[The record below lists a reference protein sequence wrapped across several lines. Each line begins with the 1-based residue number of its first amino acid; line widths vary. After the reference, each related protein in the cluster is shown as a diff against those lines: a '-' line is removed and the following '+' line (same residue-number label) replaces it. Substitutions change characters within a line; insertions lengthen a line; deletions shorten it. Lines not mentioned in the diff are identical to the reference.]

1 MRLNWTAL
9 PLLGLALLTNSA
21 VAANANKPF
30 SPDDLVRLARVSDP
44 QVSPDGKHVVFAL
57 RETDIEANRG
67 KVDLWLLN
75 LNEERPV
82 SRRLTQ
88 HPASDSS
95 GRWAPDGRGVYFL
108 SSRSGSSQ
116 VWHISLDGGEAQQ
129 VTSLPLDVGS
139 FEVSPRGDR
148 LAVSMEVFPDCVEI
162 KCTTD
167 RLAERKKDK
176 ASAKSYD
183 ALFVRHWDT
192 WNDGTLS
199 RLFTATIGNDHKA
212 GEFKLVSGAVRGHVP
227 SKPFGGEEDYTFSP
241 DGQRIVFSAR
251 IADAKEP
258 WSTNFDLYEVAADGI
273 GETRNLTAENPAW
286 DAQPVFL
293 ANGDLAWLAM
303 SRPGFEA
310 DRYVVMLRSSEDGKA
325 RALTADWDRSV
336 GHIAASFDGRKLV
349 ATADDVGQTA
359 LVEIDPKSG
368 YRQRLLGNGQV
379 QGYSPTRD
387 GVVIAWASLGSP
399 PDLYLVSK
407 AAKSTNSRATVL
419 PAPKPLTAVNQS
431 LLAERQ
437 FGEFEQFSFKGWNDE
452 TVYGYVMK
460 PAGFERGKKY
470 PIAFIVHGGPQVSF
484 SNQWS
489 WRWNPQVY
497 AGAGYAVVFI
507 DFHGSPGYGQAF
519 TDSIS
524 QDWGG
529 KPLVDL
535 QKGLDA
541 ALGRYDWLD
550 GTRACSLGAS
560 YGGFMQNWIA
570 GNWSD
575 RFQCIVNHAGIFD
588 QRTMYYTTEE
598 LWFTEWENGG
608 PYYLTPKIH
617 EKFNPADHV
626 TKWRTPMLV
635 IHGALDYRVPY
646 SQGLA
651 TFTALQRQGI
661 PSRFVFFPD
670 ENHWIL
676 KPANSLRW
684 HSEVLGWLD
693 QHLKAT
699 RTQPATPP
707 GN

>member
-1 MRLNWTAL
+1 
-9 PLLGLALLTNSA
+9 
-21 VAANANKPF
+21 
-30 SPDDLVRLARVSDP
+30 
-44 QVSPDGKHVVFAL
+44 VSPDGKHVVFAL

-75 LNEERPV
+75 LDDENPV

-88 HPASDSS
+88 HSASDSS
-95 GRWAPDGRGVYFL
+95 GRWAPDGRGIYFL

-116 VWHISLDGGEAQQ
+116 VWHISLAGGEAQQ

-148 LAVSMEVFPDCVEI
+148 LAVSLEVFPDCIEI

-176 ASAKSYD
+176 ASALSYD

-199 RLFTATIGNDHKA
+199 RLFTAAIGNDRKA
-212 GEFKLVSGAVRGHVP
+212 GEFKLVSGGVRGHVP

-241 DGQRIVFSAR
+241 DGKRIVFSAR

-258 WSTNFDLYEVAADGI
+258 WSTNFDLYEVAADGT
-273 GETRNLTAENPAW
+273 GETRNLTAGNPAW

-310 DRYVVMLRSSEDGKA
+310 DRYVVMLRDSQDGKV

-336 GHIAASFDGRKLV
+336 GHIAASFDGRRLI

-379 QGYSPTRD
+379 QSYSPSRD
-387 GVVIAWASLGSP
+387 GVVISWASLGGP
-399 PDLYLVSK
+399 PDLYWVSK
-407 AAKSTNSRATVL
+407 APKSANSRAAL
-419 PAPKPLTAVNQS
+419 PPAPKPLTAANQT
-431 LLAERQ
+431 LLSQREL
-437 FGEFEQFSFKGWNDE
+437 GEFEQFSFKGWNDE

-550 GTRACSLGAS
+550 GNRACSLGAS

-575 RFQCIVNHAGIFD
+575 RFECIVNHAGIFD

-626 TKWRTPMLV
+626 TKWKTPMLV

-661 PSRFVFFPD
+661 PSRFVLFPD

-693 QHLKAT
+693 QHLKVT
-699 RTQPATPP
+699 RNPPATPP

>member
-9 PLLGLALLTNSA
+9 PLLGLALLATSA
-21 VAANANKPF
+21 VASNSPKPF

-44 QVSPDGKHVVFAL
+44 QVSPDGKQVVFAL

-75 LNEERPV
+75 LTEDRPV

-95 GRWAPDGRGVYFL
+95 GRWAPDGRGIYFL

-116 VWHISLDGGEAQQ
+116 VWHISLEGGEAQQ

-148 LAVSMEVFPDCVEI
+148 IAVSMEVFPDCVDI

-176 ASAKSYD
+176 ASAQSYD

-199 RLFTATIGNDHKA
+199 RLFTAALGSDRKV
-212 GEFKLVSGAVRGHVP
+212 GEFKLISGAVRGHVP

-241 DGQRIVFSAR
+241 DGKRIVFSAR

-258 WSTNFDLYEVAADGI
+258 WSTNFDLYEVAADGA
-273 GETRNLTAENPAW
+273 GETRNLTADNPAW

-336 GHIAASFDGRKLV
+336 GHIAASFDGRKLI

-407 AAKSTNSRATVL
+407 APKSTSSRATVL
-419 PAPKPLTAVNQS
+419 PTPKPLTAVNQA
-431 LLAERQ
+431 LIAERQ

-470 PIAFIVHGGPQVSF
+470 PIAFIVHRRLVSRT
-484 SNQWS
+484 NGH
-489 WRWNPQVY
+489 
-497 AGAGYAVVFI
+497 GAGIRRSTRVQAMPSYSSTSMVRRVTARHSPTRSAKTGVASHSSICKKVSMRRSVAMTGSI
-507 DFHGSPGYGQAF
+507 AIARARSARLMADSCRTGSPATGLIGSSASS
-519 TDSIS
+519 TTPASLIS
-524 QDWGG
+524 
-529 KPLVDL
+529 
-535 QKGLDA
+535 A
-541 ALGRYDWLD
+541 RC
-550 GTRACSLGAS
+550 T
-560 YGGFMQNWIA
+560 
-570 GNWSD
+570 
-575 RFQCIVNHAGIFD
+575 
-588 QRTMYYTTEE
+588 
-598 LWFTEWENGG
+598 
-608 PYYLTPKIH
+608 
-617 EKFNPADHV
+617 
-626 TKWRTPMLV
+626 
-635 IHGALDYRVPY
+635 
-646 SQGLA
+646 
-651 TFTALQRQGI
+651 
-661 PSRFVFFPD
+661 
-670 ENHWIL
+670 
-676 KPANSLRW
+676 
-684 HSEVLGWLD
+684 
-693 QHLKAT
+693 
-699 RTQPATPP
+699 TPP
-707 GN
+707 RSFGSPSGRTVGRITSRRRSMRSSTPRTT

>member
-9 PLLGLALLTNSA
+9 PLLSLALLATSA
-21 VAANANKPF
+21 LASNGTKPF
-30 SPDDLVRLARVSDP
+30 SADDLVRLARVSDP

-75 LNEERPV
+75 LDDENPV

-88 HPASDSS
+88 HSASDSS
-95 GRWAPDGRGVYFL
+95 GRWAPDGRGIYFL

-116 VWHISLDGGEAQQ
+116 VWHISLAGGEAQQ

-148 LAVSMEVFPDCVEI
+148 LALSLEVFPDCIEI

-176 ASAKSYD
+176 ASALSYD

-199 RLFTATIGNDHKA
+199 RLFTAAIGNDRKA
-212 GEFKLVSGAVRGHVP
+212 GEFKLVSGGVRGHVP

-241 DGQRIVFSAR
+241 DGKRIVFSAR
-251 IADAKEP
+251 IADAKES
-258 WSTNFDLYEVAADGI
+258 WSTNFDLYEVAADGT
-273 GETRNLTAENPAW
+273 GETRNLTAGNPAW

-310 DRYVVMLRSSEDGKA
+310 DRYVVMLRDSQDGKV

-336 GHIAASFDGRKLV
+336 GHIAASFDGRRLI

-387 GVVIAWASLGSP
+387 GVVITWASLGSP
-399 PDLYLVSK
+399 PDLYLVTKSST
-407 AAKSTNSRATVL
+407 AANSRAVL
-419 PAPKPLTAVNQS
+419 PSAPKPLTAVNQT

-470 PIAFIVHGGPQVSF
+470 PIAFIVHGGPQVS
-484 SNQWS
+484 SRTNG
-489 WRWNPQVY
+489 P
-497 AGAGYAVVFI
+497 GAGIRRSTRVQAMRSYSSIFMAHRVTAKRSPTRSAKTGAASHSSINKRASMRHSVATTGSMATAPVHSVPLTV
-507 DFHGSPGYGQAF
+507 DSCRTGSPVIGPIGSSAS
-519 TDSIS
+519 SI
-524 QDWGG
+524 
-529 KPLVDL
+529 
-535 QKGLDA
+535 
-541 ALGRYDWLD
+541 
-550 GTRACSLGAS
+550 TRVSLISA
-560 YGGFMQNWIA
+560 
-570 GNWSD
+570 
-575 RFQCIVNHAGIFD
+575 RC
-588 QRTMYYTTEE
+588 T
-598 LWFTEWENGG
+598 
-608 PYYLTPKIH
+608 
-617 EKFNPADHV
+617 
-626 TKWRTPMLV
+626 
-635 IHGALDYRVPY
+635 
-646 SQGLA
+646 
-651 TFTALQRQGI
+651 
-661 PSRFVFFPD
+661 
-670 ENHWIL
+670 
-676 KPANSLRW
+676 
-684 HSEVLGWLD
+684 
-693 QHLKAT
+693 
-699 RTQPATPP
+699 TPP
-707 GN
+707 RNSGSPSGKTVVLIISRRKSTRSSIRQIM

>member
-1 MRLNWTAL
+1 M
-9 PLLGLALLTNSA
+9 
-21 VAANANKPF
+21 VAASIF
-30 SPDDLVRLARVSDP
+30 
-44 QVSPDGKHVVFAL
+44 
-57 RETDIEANRG
+57 
-67 KVDLWLLN
+67 
-75 LNEERPV
+75 
-82 SRRLTQ
+82 
-88 HPASDSS
+88 
-95 GRWAPDGRGVYFL
+95 

-116 VWHISLDGGEAQQ
+116 VWHISLEGGEAQQ

-148 LAVSMEVFPDCVEI
+148 IAVSMEVFPDCVEI

-176 ASAKSYD
+176 ASAQSYD

-199 RLFTATIGNDHKA
+199 RLFTAALGSDRKV

-241 DGQRIVFSAR
+241 DGKRIVFSAR

-258 WSTNFDLYEVAADGI
+258 WSTNFDLYEVAADGA
-273 GETRNLTAENPAW
+273 GETRNLTADNPAW
-286 DAQPVFL
+286 DAQPMFL

-336 GHIAASFDGRKLV
+336 VHIAASFDGRKLI

-407 AAKSTNSRATVL
+407 APKSTSSRATVL
-419 PAPKPLTAVNQS
+419 PTPKPLTAVNQA
-431 LLAERQ
+431 LIAERQ

-524 QDWGG
+524 QDWVASHSSICKRVSMPHSVAMTGSTAPVHVHSALLMAG
-529 KPLVDL
+529 SCRTGSPVT
-535 QKGLDA
+535 GLIGSSA
-541 ALGRYDWLD
+541 SSTTQA
-550 GTRACSLGAS
+550 SLISA
-560 YGGFMQNWIA
+560 
-570 GNWSD
+570 
-575 RFQCIVNHAGIFD
+575 RC
-588 QRTMYYTTEE
+588 T
-598 LWFTEWENGG
+598 
-608 PYYLTPKIH
+608 
-617 EKFNPADHV
+617 
-626 TKWRTPMLV
+626 
-635 IHGALDYRVPY
+635 
-646 SQGLA
+646 
-651 TFTALQRQGI
+651 
-661 PSRFVFFPD
+661 
-670 ENHWIL
+670 
-676 KPANSLRW
+676 
-684 HSEVLGWLD
+684 
-693 QHLKAT
+693 
-699 RTQPATPP
+699 TPP
-707 GN
+707 RNSGSPSGKMAGRITSHRRSMRSSTPRTT

>member
-21 VAANANKPF
+21 VAANSNKPF

-75 LNEERPV
+75 LNDERPV

-95 GRWAPDGRGVYFL
+95 GRWAPDGRGIYFL

-116 VWHISLDGGEAQQ
+116 VWHISLEGGEAQQ

-148 LAVSMEVFPDCVEI
+148 LAVSLEVFPDCVEI

-199 RLFTATIGNDHKA
+199 RLFTATIGSDRKA
-212 GEFKLVSGAVRGHVP
+212 GEFKLISGAVRGHVP

-258 WSTNFDLYEVAADGI
+258 WSTNFDLYEVAADGT
-273 GETRNLTAENPAW
+273 GETRNLTTDNPAW

-310 DRYVVMLRSSEDGKA
+310 DRYVVMLRSGVDGKT

-336 GHIAASFDGRKLV
+336 GHIAASFDGRKLI

-379 QGYSPTRD
+379 QAYSPTRD
-387 GVVIAWASLGSP
+387 GVVIALDWPVILEAAELTRLGRHRDLIELDQNYPVRRAGRWTEASFRVGRRQLSRLKACR
-399 PDLYLVSK
+399 DLRVVQRYL
-407 AAKSTNSRATVL
+407 AAVEDGQAHAWNPIVFGVALAAFHLPYRSGLLHYAST
-419 PAPKPLTAVNQS
+419 
-431 LLAERQ
+431 LLRGFAERCRPRNVPLAD
-437 FGEFEQFSFKGWNDE
+437 W
-452 TVYGYVMK
+452 TVWVDSLEA
-460 PAGFERGKKY
+460 PLPE
-470 PIAFIVHGGPQVSF
+470 
-484 SNQWS
+484 
-489 WRWNPQVY
+489 
-497 AGAGYAVVFI
+497 AV
-507 DFHGSPGYGQAF
+507 
-519 TDSIS
+519 
-524 QDWGG
+524 
-529 KPLVDL
+529 
-535 QKGLDA
+535 
-541 ALGRYDWLD
+541 
-550 GTRACSLGAS
+550 
-560 YGGFMQNWIA
+560 
-570 GNWSD
+570 
-575 RFQCIVNHAGIFD
+575 
-588 QRTMYYTTEE
+588 QR
-598 LWFTEWENGG
+598 LL
-608 PYYLTPKIH
+608 PS
-617 EKFNPADHV
+617 A
-626 TKWRTPMLV
+626 
-635 IHGALDYRVPY
+635 
-646 SQGLA
+646 
-651 TFTALQRQGI
+651 FTALGA
-661 PSRFVFFPD
+661 PSRAVG
-670 ENHWIL
+670 
-676 KPANSLRW
+676 S
-684 HSEVLGWLD
+684 
-693 QHLKAT
+693 
-699 RTQPATPP
+699 
-707 GN
+707 

>member
-9 PLLGLALLTNSA
+9 PLLGLALLTTSA
-21 VAANANKPF
+21 FASNATKPF

-44 QVSPDGKHVVFAL
+44 QVSPDGKQVVFAL

-75 LNEERPV
+75 LEEERPV

-95 GRWAPDGRGVYFL
+95 GRWAPDGRGIYFL
-108 SSRSGSSQ
+108 SNRSGSSQ

-139 FEVSPRGDR
+139 FEVSPRSDR
-148 LAVSMEVFPDCVEI
+148 IAVSMEVFPECVEI

-176 ASAKSYD
+176 ASALSYD

-199 RLFTATIGNDHKA
+199 RLFTATLGNDRKA

-241 DGQRIVFSAR
+241 DGKRIVFSAR
-251 IADAKEP
+251 ITDAKEP
-258 WSTNFDLYEVAADGI
+258 WSTNFDLYEVAADGT
-273 GETRNLTAENPAW
+273 GETRNLTADNPAW

-310 DRYVVMLRSSEDGKA
+310 DRYVVMLRGSEDDKV

-336 GHIAASFDGRKLV
+336 GHIAASFDGRKLIV
-349 ATADDVGQTA
+349 TADDVGQTA

-387 GVVIAWASLGSP
+387 GVVITWASLGSP
-399 PDLYLVSK
+399 PDLYLVTKSST
-407 AAKSTNSRATVL
+407 AANSRAVL
-419 PAPKPLTAVNQS
+419 PSAPKPLTAVNQT

-470 PIAFIVHGGPQVSF
+470 P
-484 SNQWS
+484 
-489 WRWNPQVY
+489 
-497 AGAGYAVVFI
+497 GAGIRRSTRVQAMRSYSSIFMAHRVTAKRSPTRSAKTGAASHSSIFKRVSMQHSVAMTGSMAI
-507 DFHGSPGYGQAF
+507 VPARSAPPMAASCRTGSPAIGPIGSSAS
-519 TDSIS
+519 SIMR
-524 QDWGG
+524 
-529 KPLVDL
+529 V
-535 QKGLDA
+535 
-541 ALGRYDWLD
+541 
-550 GTRACSLGAS
+550 SLISA
-560 YGGFMQNWIA
+560 
-570 GNWSD
+570 
-575 RFQCIVNHAGIFD
+575 RC
-588 QRTMYYTTEE
+588 T
-598 LWFTEWENGG
+598 
-608 PYYLTPKIH
+608 
-617 EKFNPADHV
+617 
-626 TKWRTPMLV
+626 
-635 IHGALDYRVPY
+635 
-646 SQGLA
+646 
-651 TFTALQRQGI
+651 
-661 PSRFVFFPD
+661 
-670 ENHWIL
+670 
-676 KPANSLRW
+676 
-684 HSEVLGWLD
+684 
-693 QHLKAT
+693 
-699 RTQPATPP
+699 TPP
-707 GN
+707 KNFGSPSGRMAGRITSHRRSTRSSILPIT